1 MSFQTIF
8 GSDAQRT
15 LLSKGASA
23 YHLFRDKPGYT
34 YYGRTVGITCLQDVP
49 FENVI
54 ALARLQGN
62 STCGRLT
69 KEEAKTVIPAAEAVG
84 LTANTFALWSSTPNC
99 LANAQQIL
107 ASRHLPDDLV
117 LEWLTPETP
126 NNKRQSL
133 ADLTLSVGVLP
144 PDLSVL
150 TGETKPG
157 VCAMVSDAHGN
168 VVSCAATAEYTNTDV
183 IGKKAPAWWGMLA
196 THKDQRARGLSLY
209 LGATV
214 MIEMANRYGHTEF
227 FTGVTPGNAP
237 SEAVCKRMALVEEGA
252 LILAAVDASVLPGG
266 RLTK

>member
-1 MSFQTIF
+1 MSFQTFF

-23 YHLFRDKPGYT
+23 YQLFRDKPGYT

-69 KEEAKTVIPAAEAVG
+69 KEEAKTVIPAAEAAG
-84 LTANTFALWSSTPNC
+84 LTANIFALWSSTPNC

-117 LEWLTPETP
+117 LEWLTPDTP

-144 PDLSVL
+144 PDMSVL

-183 IGKKAPAWWGMLA
+183 IGKKAPAWCNADNNDGDVD
-196 THKDQRARGLSLY
+196 TRRGSFFFGLLRTDFISNVMSLR
-209 LGATV
+209 
-214 MIEMANRYGHTEF
+214 E
-227 FTGVTPGNAP
+227 
-237 SEAVCKRMALVEEGA
+237 
-252 LILAAVDASVLPGG
+252 
-266 RLTK
+266 